1 MMEISSFDDL
11 LVAARLQPDPQ
22 RLLFVFAGAG
32 LPDDSSPEQRASF
45 AAGVGGELTPMM
57 IVDKS
62 PASLT
67 TFAELSDEACQFGAE
82 WSIAFVASLSGRN
95 GSAPTE
101 VETGRS
107 LERMIEDVKRGTIG
121 AFIPFDRDGHIVRF
135 V

>member
-1 MMEISSFDDL
+1 MDISSFDDL
-11 LVAARLQPDPQ
+11 LVAAREQPEPQ

-32 LPDDSSPEQRASF
+32 LPEDSSPEQQASF

-57 IVDKS
+57 TVDKS

-67 TFAELSDEACQFGAE
+67 TFEELSEEARQFGAD

-101 VETGRS
+101 VETSRS
-107 LERMIEDVKRGTIG
+107 LDRMIEDIKRGMIG
-121 AFIPFDRDGHIVRF
+121 AFIPFDRAGQLVRF